1 MYENLK
7 VYRGTTFDCSISLM
21 DRKRNTYL
29 LSEGDKLIFGVKATL
44 KVDTETNKEP
54 EDIIRKELTID
65 DEIARKY
72 HFKLNPMETRLPNKH
87 YYYYVAIEMADG
99 DYYQIAPYS
108 CFDVS
113 LPIALSYD
121 KGQEIC
127 CQVPKIMKRKSC
139 KSTHEQILEF
149 IRYAYDKG
157 NTVPV
162 RIRNFCNLDI
172 VIVNNHL
179 DHHQISCEQLL
190 KIIEKKLDCFDSE
203 NYIIIGFNHTTG
215 SLQNTLQSNYNAAV
229 REVFEEHFFDLE
241 NNMKELIYS
250 ENNELI
256 SSKALQIADIEP
268 SLNDLKR
275 IALLQYPN
283 CILSE
288 NTHFNN
294 IGYDIIAQILK
305 KEVDNYAM

>member
-7 VYRGTTFDCSISLM
+7 VYRGTTFDCSISLV

-29 LSEGDKLIFGVKATL
+29 LSEGDKLIFGVKPTL

-72 HFKLNPMETRLPNKH
+72 HFKLSPTETSLPNKH

-113 LPIALSYD
+113 LTIALSYD

-162 RIRNFCNLDI
+162 RIRNFGNVDI

-179 DHHQISCEQLL
+179 DHHKISCEQLL
-190 KIIEKKLDCFDSE
+190 NIIEKKLDCFDSE

-215 SLQNTLQSNYNAAV
+215 SLQNTWQSDYNAAI
-229 REVFEEHFFDLE
+229 RQVFETHFFDLE
-241 NNMKELIYS
+241 NCMKELVYS
-250 ENNELI
+250 ENQELI
-256 SSKALQIADIEP
+256 SSKALQTINMKPSENDLHRIAFSQYPICI
-268 SLNDLKR
+268 LNDDM
-275 IALLQYPN
+275 
-283 CILSE
+283 
-288 NTHFNN
+288 HFNDT
-294 IGYDIIAQILK
+294 GYRIITEIIT
-305 KEVDNYAM
+305 KEIEKYAI